1 MKNGWMIR
9 AGNGGRY
16 FDDFKDT
23 DCVAIGWNELGDLRH
38 YNSPEALKEAYIEH
52 FGNAKPGRTA
62 NAIAMIRKFR
72 DDIQPGDLLVTYSQ
86 EHREYLVGEDLGQYE
101 FRSEPEQQV
110 GEFQHIR
117 KVKWLGRI
125 SRDQFTQSARNSL
138 GSVLTVFSLSA
149 PVISE
154 VQDRLAGKPAETP
167 SPTDDTPTAEAEFE
181 LLREEV
187 VSRGHELIKD
197 KIQGLDPEEM
207 EELTA
212 ALLRA
217 MGYQTRVSARGPDRG
232 VDVLA
237 SPDGLGLTQPR
248 IKAEVKHRNG
258 SMGSNPIRSFIGA
271 LREGDQGLFI
281 STGGFTREARYEA
294 ERATIPV
301 TLIDIDMLADL
312 VVANYEQFD
321 IEGQRLLPL
330 VKVYWPAE

>member
-16 FDDFKDT
+16 FDDFKDNG
-23 DCVAIGWNELGDLRH
+23 CVAIGWNALGDLRQ
-38 YNSPEALKEAYIEH
+38 YKSPEALKEAYIQH

-72 DDIQPGDLLVTYSQ
+72 DDILPGDLLITYSQ
-86 EHREYLVGEDLGQYE
+86 EHREYLVGEDLGEYE
-101 FRSEPEQQV
+101 FRNESEPV
-110 GEFQHIR
+110 GEFQHVR
-117 KVKWLGRI
+117 KVKWLGRV
-125 SRDQFTQSARNSL
+125 SRDQFSQSVRNSL
-138 GSVLTVFSLSA
+138 GSVLTVFSLSNS
-149 PVISE
+149 VITE
-154 VQDRLAGKPAETP
+154 VQDRLAGKPAEPPSPAGDTP
-167 SPTDDTPTAEAEFE
+167 SQEADFE

-248 IKAEVKHRNG
+248 IKAEVKHRSG
-258 SMGSNPIRSFIGA
+258 TMGSNPIRSFIGA
-271 LREGDQGLFI
+271 LREGDRGLFV

-312 VVANYEQFD
+312 VVTNYERFD

>member
-1 MKNGWMIR
+1 MQNGWMIR

-16 FDDFKDT
+16 FDEFKDSG
-23 DCVAIGWNELGDLRH
+23 CVAIGWNNLGDLRH
-38 YNSPEALKEAYIEH
+38 YSSPETLREAYIHH
-52 FGNAKPGRTA
+52 FGNAKPGRTG

-72 DDIQPGDLLVTYSQ
+72 DDIKQGDWLITYSQ

-101 FRSEPEQQV
+101 FRSEQELV
-110 GEFQHIR
+110 GEFANIR
-117 KVKWLGRI
+117 KVNWLGRV
-125 SRDQFTQSARNSL
+125 SRDQLTQSARNSL
-138 GSVLTVFSLSA
+138 GSVLTLFSLS
-149 PVISE
+149 PEVIKE
-154 VQDRLAGKPAETP
+154 LEDRLTGKPSE
-167 SPTDDTPTAEAEFE
+167 SPEITDDSQAAEAEFE
-181 LLREEV
+181 LLRDDV
-187 VSRGHELIKD
+187 MSRGHELIKD
-197 KIQGLDPEEM
+197 KIQALDPEEM

-217 MGYQTRVSARGPDRG
+217 MGYQTRVSAKGPDRG

-248 IKAEVKHRNG
+248 IKAEVKHRSG

-271 LREGDQGLFI
+271 LRDGDQGIFV

-301 TLIDIDMLADL
+301 TLIDIDLLADL
-312 VVANYEQFD
+312 IVANYERFD
-321 IEGQRLLPL
+321 IDGQRLLPL

>member
-16 FDDFKDT
+16 FDDFKDK
-23 DCVAIGWNELGDLRH
+23 DCVAIGWNQLGDLRQ
-38 YNSPEALKEAYIEH
+38 YTSPEALKEAYIKH
-52 FGNAKPGRTA
+52 LGNAKPGRTA

-72 DDIQPGDLLVTYSQ
+72 DDIQAGDLLVTYSQ

-101 FRSEPEQQV
+101 FRPESEQV

-117 KVKWLGRI
+117 KVKWLGRV
-125 SRDQFTQSARNSL
+125 SRDLFSQPTRNSL
-138 GSVLTVFSLSA
+138 GSVLTVFTLSDS
-149 PVISE
+149 VIGE

-167 SPTDDTPTAEAEFE
+167 LSAVDTPTAEAEFE
-181 LLREEV
+181 QMREEV

-217 MGYQTRVSARGPDRG
+217 MGYQTRVSAKGPDRG

-248 IKAEVKHRNG
+248 IKAEVKHRSG

-294 ERATIPV
+294 ERATIPI

-312 VVANYEQFD
+312 VVANYERFD

>member
-16 FDDFKDT
+16 FDDFSDGG
-23 DCVAIGWNELGDLRH
+23 CVAIGWNALGNLHH
-38 YNSPEALKEAYIEH
+38 YKSPEALKNAYIQH

-72 DDIQPGDLLVTYSQ
+72 DDIQLGDLIITYSQ
-86 EHREYLVGEDLGQYE
+86 EHREYLVGEDLGEYE
-101 FRSEPEQQV
+101 FRNESEPV
-110 GEFQHIR
+110 GEFQHVR
-117 KVKWLGRI
+117 KVKWLGRV
-125 SRDQFTQSARNSL
+125 SRDQLSQSVRNSL
-138 GSVLTVFSLSA
+138 GSVLTVFTLSDS
-149 PVISE
+149 VISE
-154 VQDRLAGKPAETP
+154 VQDRLAGKPTEPP
-167 SPTDDTPTAEAEFE
+167 SPTDEPPTPDADFE

-197 KIQGLDPEEM
+197 KIQALDPEQM

-248 IKAEVKHRNG
+248 IKAEVKHRSG

-281 STGGFTREARYEA
+281 STGGFTREGRYEA

-301 TLIDIDMLADL
+301 TLIDIDLLADL
-312 VVANYEQFD
+312 VVANYERFD
-321 IEGQRLLPL
+321 IEGQQLLPL
-330 VKVYWPAE
+330 VKVFWPAE

>member
-9 AGNGGRY
+9 AGNGGCY
-16 FDDFKDT
+16 FDDFKDAE
-23 DCVAIGWNELGDLRH
+23 CVGIGWGNLGDLNQ
-38 YNSPEALKEAYIEH
+38 YANQDALRSAYVQH

-72 DDIQPGDLLVTYSQ
+72 DDIQPGDLIITYSQ
-86 EHREYLVGEDLGQYE
+86 EHREYLVGEAIGQYE
-101 FRSEPEQQV
+101 YRGESEQV

-125 SRDQFTQSARNSL
+125 SRDQFTQSTRNSL
-138 GSVLTVFSLSA
+138 GSVLTVFSLSDA
-149 PVISE
+149 VISE
-154 VQDRLAGKPAETP
+154 VQDRLAGKPVESA
-167 SPTDDTPTAEAEFE
+167 SSTDDAPAAEAELE
-181 LLREEV
+181 LLREDV

-197 KIQGLDPEEM
+197 KIQSLAPDEM

-248 IKAEVKHRNG
+248 IKAEVKHRSG

-301 TLIDIDMLADL
+301 TLIDIDLLADL
-312 VVANYEQFD
+312 VVANYERFD

>member
-1 MKNGWMIR
+1 
-9 AGNGGRY
+9 
-16 FDDFKDT
+16 
-23 DCVAIGWNELGDLRH
+23 
-38 YNSPEALKEAYIEH
+38 
-52 FGNAKPGRTA
+52 
-62 NAIAMIRKFR
+62 MIRKFR
-72 DDIQPGDLLVTYSQ
+72 DDIRPGDLIITYSQ
-86 EHREYLVGEDLGQYE
+86 EHREYLIGEAVGQYQ
-101 FRSEPEQQV
+101 FRNESEQV

-117 KVKWLGRI
+117 KVNWLGRI
-125 SRDQFTQSARNSL
+125 SRDLLTQPTRNSL
-138 GSVLTVFSLSA
+138 GSVLTVFSLSDN
-149 PVISE
+149 VISE
-154 VQDRLAGKPAETP
+154 VQDRLAGKPAEPP
-167 SPTDDTPTAEAEFE
+167 SSSDEVTTAEAEFE
-181 LLREEV
+181 LMREDV

-197 KIQGLDPEEM
+197 KIQCLAPDEM

-217 MGYQTRVSARGPDRG
+217 MGYRTRVSARGPDRG

-248 IKAEVKHRNG
+248 IKAEVKHRSG

-301 TLIDIDMLADL
+301 TLIDIDLLADL
-312 VVANYEQFD
+312 VVANYERFD

>member
-16 FDDFKDT
+16 FEDFEQAA
-23 DCVAIGWNELGDLRH
+23 CVAVGWNDLGDLRQ
-38 YNSPEALKEAYIEH
+38 YTNNNALREAYIH
-52 FGNAKPGRTA
+52 HYGNAKPGRTA
-62 NAIAMIRKFR
+62 NAVAMIRKFR
-72 DDIQPGDLLVTYSQ
+72 DEIQQGDLLITYSQ
-86 EHREYLVGEDLGQYE
+86 EHREYLVGEDQGQYGFLSGQE
-101 FRSEPEQQV
+101 LV
-110 GEFQHIR
+110 GEFANIR

-125 SRDQFTQSARNSL
+125 SRDLLTQSARNIF
-138 GSVLTVFSLSA
+138 GSVLTLFTLSA
-149 PVISE
+149 ELIKE
-154 VQDRLAGKPAETP
+154 VEDRLAGKPIAEHTP
-167 SPTDDTPTAEAEFE
+167 AGSTPFIEAELD
-181 LLREEV
+181 LLREDV
-187 VSRGHELIKD
+187 VSKGHELIKD
-197 KIQGLDPEEM
+197 KIQSLDPEEM

-232 VDVLA
+232 IDVLA

-258 SMGSNPIRSFIGA
+258 SMGSNPIRSFIGT
-271 LREGDQGLFI
+271 LREGDCGLFI

-301 TLIDIDMLADL
+301 TLIDIDLLADL
-312 VVANYEQFD
+312 VVTNYERFD
-321 IEGQRLLPL
+321 IEGQRLIPL

>member
-1 MKNGWMIR
+1 MTNGWMIR

-16 FDDFKDT
+16 FDDFKDN
-23 DCVAIGWNELGDLRH
+23 DCVAIGWNSLGDLRQ
-38 YNSPEALKEAYIEH
+38 YSSTEALKEAYIQH

-72 DDIQPGDLLVTYSQ
+72 DDIKQGDTLITYSQ

-101 FRSEPEQQV
+101 FRPEPDQV

-117 KVKWLGRI
+117 KVKWLGRV
-125 SRDQFTQSARNSL
+125 SRDQFTQTARNSL
-138 GSVLTVFSLSA
+138 GSVLTVFSLSDS
-149 PVISE
+149 VISE
-154 VQDRLAGKPAETP
+154 VKDRLSGKPAKPP
-167 SPTDDTPTAEAEFE
+167 SSPDDTPTAEAEFE

-197 KIQGLDPEEM
+197 KIQGLDPDEM
-207 EELTA
+207 EEFTA

-248 IKAEVKHRNG
+248 IKAEVKHRSG

-301 TLIDIDMLADL
+301 TLIDIDLLADL
-312 VVANYEQFD
+312 VVANYERFD

>member
-1 MKNGWMIR
+1 MKHGWMIR

-16 FDDFKDT
+16 FNDFKEAN
-23 DCVAIGWNELGDLRH
+23 CVAIGWNNLGDLRQ
-38 YNSPEALKEAYIEH
+38 YTSNEALRDAYVEY

-72 DDIQPGDLLVTYSQ
+72 DDIQQGDLLITYSQ

-101 FRSEPEQQV
+101 FRPETEQV

-117 KVKWLGRI
+117 KVKWLGRV
-125 SRDQFTQSARNSL
+125 SRDLFTQSTRNSM
-138 GSVLTVFSLSA
+138 GSVLTVFSLSGT
-149 PVISE
+149 VIDE
-154 VQDRLAGKPAETP
+154 VQDRLAGKPAQTP
-167 SPTDDTPTAEAEFE
+167 SLTDDIPTVEAEFE

-197 KIQGLDPEEM
+197 KIQALDPEEM

-237 SPDGLGLTQPR
+237 SPDGLGLTEPR

-271 LREGDQGLFI
+271 LREGDRGLFI

-301 TLIDIDMLADL
+301 TLIDIDLLADL
-312 VVANYEQFD
+312 VVANYEKFD

>member
-9 AGNGGRY
+9 AGNSGRY
-16 FDDFKDT
+16 FDDFEDSK
-23 DCVAIGWNELGDLRH
+23 CVAIGWNDLGDLRQ
-38 YNSPEALKEAYIEH
+38 YATAEALREAYIHH

-62 NAIAMIRKFR
+62 NAVAMIRKFR
-72 DDIQPGDLLVTYSQ
+72 DDIQQGDLIVTYSQ
-86 EHREYLVGEDLGQYE
+86 EYREYLVGEDQGQYE
-101 FRSEPEQQV
+101 FRSEEELV
-110 GEFQHIR
+110 GEFASIR
-117 KVKWLGRI
+117 KVKWHGRI
-125 SRDQFTQSARNSL
+125 SRDQLSQSARNSL
-138 GSVLTVFSLSA
+138 GSVLTLFSLSA
-149 PVISE
+149 DVIGE
-154 VQDRLAGKPAETP
+154 VEDRLAGKPVAEHTP
-167 SPTDDTPTAEAEFE
+167 IDDTPSVEAEFD

-187 VSRGHELIKD
+187 KSQGHELIKD
-197 KIQGLDPEEM
+197 KIQSLAPEEM

-271 LREGDQGLFI
+271 LRAGDQGLFI

-312 VVANYEQFD
+312 IVANYERFD

>member
-9 AGNGGRY
+9 AGNGGCY
-16 FDDFKDT
+16 FDDFKDAE
-23 DCVAIGWNELGDLRH
+23 CVGIGWGNLGDLRQ
-38 YNSPEALKEAYIEH
+38 YANQDALRSAYIQH

-72 DDIQPGDLLVTYSQ
+72 DDIQPSDLIITYSQ
-86 EHREYLVGEDLGQYE
+86 EHREYLVGEAVGQYE
-101 FRSEPEQQV
+101 YRNEPEQV

-125 SRDQFTQSARNSL
+125 SRDLFTQSTRNSL
-138 GSVLTVFSLSA
+138 GSVLTVFSLSDA
-149 PVISE
+149 VIRE
-154 VQDRLAGKPAETP
+154 VQDRLAGKPVEPPASSSDAP
-167 SPTDDTPTAEAEFE
+167 AAEAELE
-181 LLREEV
+181 LLREDV

-197 KIQGLDPEEM
+197 KIQSLAPDEM

-248 IKAEVKHRNG
+248 IKAEVKHRSG

-301 TLIDIDMLADL
+301 TLIDIDLLADL
-312 VVANYEQFD
+312 VVANYERFD

>member
-16 FDDFKDT
+16 FDDFKDN
-23 DCVAIGWNELGDLRH
+23 DCVAIGWNSLGDLRN
-38 YNSPEALKEAYIEH
+38 YNSPEALKEAYIQH

-62 NAIAMIRKFR
+62 NALAMIRKFR
-72 DDIQPGDLLVTYSQ
+72 DDIKQGDTLITYSQ

-101 FRSEPEQQV
+101 FRPEPEQV

-125 SRDQFTQSARNSL
+125 SRDQFSQATRNSL
-138 GSVLTVFSLSA
+138 GSVLTVFSLSNS
-149 PVISE
+149 VISE
-154 VQDRLAGKPAETP
+154 VQDRLAGKPVVQPATPDETQ
-167 SPTDDTPTAEAEFE
+167 TAEAEFE
-181 LLREEV
+181 VLREEV

-248 IKAEVKHRNG
+248 IKAEVKHRSG

-301 TLIDIDMLADL
+301 TLIDIDLLADL
-312 VVANYEQFD
+312 VVANYERFD